1 MALPVEVMDSGSVLY
16 RPLSMSKN
24 LDAWMNVV
32 GSAFLSAYYNNYENH
47 KFIEFI
53 DITTSIT
60 KN

>member
-1 MALPVEVMDSGSVLY
+1 
-16 RPLSMSKN
+16 MSKN

-53 DITTSIT
+53 DITTSIA